1 MEKQNYI
8 TLREGHKVQYFAK
21 PHCDKTTLI
30 DTFISE
36 LTLTIGDSSE
46 EVEEPGLVIVVDSS
60 DGGSL
65 DFGGLGG
72 FGGFGRFP
80 GFNPQQFSGFGEFP
94 SRLPSSFGF
103 EEDST
108 PEISIDL
115 SDIFGRQPS
124 GDEVRVPGIINQL
137 FDALGGHLGVQIDG
151 DGGEGSVTLHGSEGG
166 PVGDGEYDH
175 HNSTFDEKVLPD
187 GSVVRVNRTIIKDT
201 DENGNSFFFSS
212 SVHHVLQEGEDD
224 NEQGSAEEESEV
236 PSMTEDEAELV
247 PTDIDE
253 TKVENNDEKE
263 ESDIPAVTDVEEDFG
278 AAQYDEEAELVP
290 TDIDEAKEKEDNGN
304 EAVPDNVDESENE
317 IQREAKSEF
326 DGTDATASVEDIF

>member
-1 MEKQNYI
+1 MGSQSPVDSGSGKMKAPALLLYSLVGLALAAPAPQ
-8 TLREGHKVQYFAK
+8 
-21 PHCDKTTLI
+21 
-30 DTFISE
+30 E

-72 FGGFGRFP
+72 FEGFGRFP

-103 EEDST
+103 EEDNT

-151 DGGEGSVTLHGSEGG
+151 NRGEGSVTLHGSEGG

-187 GSVVRVNRTIIKDT
+187 GSVVRVNRTTIKDT

-212 SVHHVLQEGEDD
+212 SVHHVLQEGD
-224 NEQGSAEEESEV
+224 GEEEEGSG
-236 PSMTEDEAELV
+236 DE
-247 PTDIDE
+247 
-253 TKVENNDEKE
+253 
-263 ESDIPAVTDVEEDFG
+263 IPAATDVEEDFN
-278 AAQYDEEAELVP
+278 ADQYDEEAELVP
-290 TDIDEAKEKEDNGN
+290 TDIDETKN
-304 EAVPDNVDESENE
+304 VPAEVDESENE
-317 IQREAKSEF
+317 IEREAKSEF

>member
-1 MEKQNYI
+1 M
-8 TLREGHKVQYFAK
+8 
-21 PHCDKTTLI
+21 
-30 DTFISE
+30 
-36 LTLTIGDSSE
+36 TLTIGDSSE

-253 TKVENNDEKE
+253 AKE
-263 ESDIPAVTDVEEDFG
+263 E
-278 AAQYDEEAELVP
+278 
-290 TDIDEAKEKEDNGN
+290 EDNSN
-304 EAVPDNVDESENE
+304 EAVLDNVDESENE